1 MRGFKALNNVLLEC
15 FHAVCARHQA
25 HTAYSY
31 PLMADEAVRASY
43 VLCRLMTAMRVHEPP
58 LRKHGKRKA
67 VGCLN
72 CSMTGVVLVGQGAS
86 TLDAKDVHC

>member
-15 FHAVCARHQA
+15 FHAVWARHQA

-31 PLMADEAVRASY
+31 PLMTDEAVRASY

-58 LRKHGKRKA
+58 LRKHGERKA
-67 VGCLN
+67 IGCLN
-72 CSMTGVVLVGQGAS
+72 CSMTGVVLAGQGAG